1 MDIWTNI
8 ACSTCTVAY
17 CLLLSRQDLLLQQKP
32 YVINL
37 ESQLRTAVY
46 RSAGVVDTL
55 FISRQG
61 HFSCPCRTG
70 AVMLGSTGRAL
81 SPTASTSQ
89 LTRSL
94 EARRSVALRLWIH
107 HGSGSAKH

>member
-1 MDIWTNI
+1 M
-8 ACSTCTVAY
+8 
-17 CLLLSRQDLLLQQKP
+17 
-32 YVINL
+32 
-37 ESQLRTAVY
+37 
-46 RSAGVVDTL
+46 VDTL

-70 AVMLGSTGRAL
+70 AVMLGSISRAV

-94 EARRSVALRLWIH
+94 EARCTLDVGPALMHIQIVHLHPDVTTLLLCTGSVLQMFNPTASIAGIRM
-107 HGSGSAKH
+107 G